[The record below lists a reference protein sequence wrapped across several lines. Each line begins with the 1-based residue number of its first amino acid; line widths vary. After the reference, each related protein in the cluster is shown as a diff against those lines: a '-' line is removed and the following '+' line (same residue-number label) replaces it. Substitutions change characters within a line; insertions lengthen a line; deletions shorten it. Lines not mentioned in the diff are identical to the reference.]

1 MAAHATKRRKVNY
14 LARSENEDRRGASD
28 NGSASST
35 DDGGAV
41 VVANKT
47 SGIRHNSREGA
58 KTRLDEMGQ
67 SASGA
72 YNSTM
77 FKLQMD
83 ELLVKVRP
91 RSEKRMSKIENALRK
106 LKSIIESIPSREA
119 IPVGYQIGSQ

>member
-14 LARSENEDRRGASD
+14 PARSENEDGRGASD

-41 VVANKT
+41 VEENNT
-47 SGIRHNSREGA
+47 SGIRHNAREGA
-58 KTRLDEMGQ
+58 KTRLDEVGQ
-67 SASGA
+67 FASGA
-72 YNSTM
+72 YNSNM

-91 RSEKRMSKIENALRK
+91 KSEKRMSKVENALRK
-106 LKSIIESIPSREA
+106 LKSIIESIPSQEA
-119 IPVGYQIGSQ
+119 LPVGYQIGSQ